1 MALALRFLADK
12 SAITRFRSPRVQDQY
27 GKFLA
32 EGMVAT
38 CPVVDLEVLYSAQS
52 LADYE
57 DTLQERRS
65 LPSYPIN
72 ETTTNRALGVQLLL
86 AAKGQ
91 HRLPIPD
98 LLIAAVA
105 ELNDLTVL
113 HYDADYDRI
122 AEVTGQP
129 TEWVAPRGTL

>member
-1 MALALRFLADK
+1 MSSGGSRSALQRSIAGRLRGHSPK
-12 SAITRFRSPRVQDQY
+12 SVGP
-27 GKFLA
+27 
-32 EGMVAT
+32 
-38 CPVVDLEVLYSAQS
+38 
-52 LADYE
+52 
-57 DTLQERRS
+57 

-72 ETTTNRALGVQLLL
+72 ETTTTGPLGVQLLL

-122 AEVTGQP
+122 AEVTG
-129 TEWVAPRGTL
+129 TAHRVGSAARDAVMPRPGSLPDVGGGSNLFEFSDLMFEEA